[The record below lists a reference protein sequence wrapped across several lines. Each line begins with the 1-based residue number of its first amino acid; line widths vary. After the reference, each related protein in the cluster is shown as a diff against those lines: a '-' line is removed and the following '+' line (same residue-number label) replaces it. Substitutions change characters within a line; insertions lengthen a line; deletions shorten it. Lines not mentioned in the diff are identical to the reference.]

1 MKRLIKVILE
11 KSWFPL
17 LLIFIW
23 QLVQSNSSNPFFPAP
38 SKIWESV
45 EYVVTPD
52 WIRTSLTSS
61 LITLLGGYFAGSLL
75 GVFLG
80 SILGSNSVAREIF
93 LPITNFIRCIPSVA
107 KVPVILALLGIG
119 LTTRITTVAISVLFP
134 VLLTTLRAIANTDER
149 LVEYV
154 HVLGFSFWRTLFQ
167 VRIPAATGEILTG
180 LQAALQTAVL
190 VMVVSEMLGSGV
202 GLGAFIIRA
211 QSTFMIADMWLG
223 ILILG
228 ALGVILN
235 GAFHLIE
242 KKLFPWYF
250 ASKAIK

>member
-1 MKRLIKVILE
+1 
-11 KSWFPL
+11 
-17 LLIFIW
+17 
-23 QLVQSNSSNPFFPAP
+23 
-38 SKIWESV
+38 
-45 EYVVTPD
+45 
-52 WIRTSLTSS
+52 
-61 LITLLGGYFAGSLL
+61 
-75 GVFLG
+75 
-80 SILGSNSVAREIF
+80 VAREIF

-107 KVPVILALLGIG
+107 KVPVVLALLGIG

-235 GAFHLIE
+235 GVFHLIE
-242 KKLFPWYF
+242 KRLFPWYF

>member
-1 MKRLIKVILE
+1 
-11 KSWFPL
+11 
-17 LLIFIW
+17 
-23 QLVQSNSSNPFFPAP
+23 
-38 SKIWESV
+38 
-45 EYVVTPD
+45 
-52 WIRTSLTSS
+52 
-61 LITLLGGYFAGSLL
+61 
-75 GVFLG
+75 
-80 SILGSNSVAREIF
+80 
-93 LPITNFIRCIPSVA
+93 
-107 KVPVILALLGIG
+107 
-119 LTTRITTVAISVLFP
+119 
-134 VLLTTLRAIANTDER
+134 
-149 LVEYV
+149 
-154 HVLGFSFWRTLFQ
+154 

-242 KKLFPWYF
+242 KRLFPWYF